1 MKKIKIGIFGPG
13 GRMGKDIIQQI
24 KKFDLLELTALCENS
39 GHPLVGKR
47 ISNITVTDNIN
58 DLIANSKVIIDF
70 TTPSGTIELLKNMKD
85 EDSNVAIITG
95 TTGYS
100 HDEEKRF
107 SSLIQGK
114 TILRSFNMS
123 IGISLLKNIVK
134 LASKTVGELSDV
146 EITEIHHNKKKDIPS
161 GTAISLAESVNEGNC
176 KLSDFSY
183 REKNNNKL
191 RNKNEIGFSS
201 IRGGDIVGEHTVF
214 FFLDGERLELKHVA
228 SNRSVF
234 SIGALNAACWIFKK
248 KPGLYSIMDMIE
260 S

>member
-1 MKKIKIGIFGPG
+1 
-13 GRMGKDIIQQI
+13 
-24 KKFDLLELTALCENS
+24 
-39 GHPLVGKR
+39 
-47 ISNITVTDNIN
+47 
-58 DLIANSKVIIDF
+58 
-70 TTPSGTIELLKNMKD
+70 
-85 EDSNVAIITG
+85 
-95 TTGYS
+95 
-100 HDEEKRF
+100 
-107 SSLIQGK
+107 
-114 TILRSFNMS
+114 MS

-161 GTAISLAESVNEGNC
+161 GTAISLAESVNEGNR

-201 IRGGDIVGEHTVF
+201 IRGGHIVGEHTVF
-214 FFLDGERLELKHVA
+214 FFLDGERLELKHAA

>member
-13 GRMGKDIIQQI
+13 GRMGRDIIHQI
-24 KKFDLLELTALCENS
+24 KKFESLELTALCENE
-39 GHPLVGKR
+39 GHPLVGKK
-47 ISNITVTDNIN
+47 ISNINVTENITI
-58 DLIANSKVIIDF
+58 LIKNSEVIIDF
-70 TTPSGTIELLKNMKD
+70 TTPLGTIKLLKSMNE
-85 EDSNVAIITG
+85 EDNSAALITG
-95 TTGYS
+95 TTGYTQ
-100 HDEEKRF
+100 DQEKSF
-107 SSLIQGK
+107 SYLIHGK

-134 LASKTVGELSDV
+134 LASKTVGEFSDV

-161 GTAISLAESVNEGNC
+161 GTSISLAESVNEGNS
-176 KLSDFSY
+176 KLSDFAY

-201 IRGGDIVGEHTVF
+201 IRGGDIIGEHTVF
-214 FFLDGERLELKHVA
+214 FFLDGERLELKHIA
-228 SNRSVF
+228 SSRSVF
-234 SIGALNAACWIFKK
+234 SLGALNAAIWISKK